1 MRFDATEEQQQ
12 LQATTRRFLEET
24 APLTTVR
31 LWGDKNPAGFDRDW
45 WRRAADLG
53 WTSLLV
59 PESQGGSAGAAGLG
73 GMADLAIVAEERGR
87 MVAPGPLLPVSV
99 AAWTL
104 AVADADSEAKVACQ
118 RTLEAILSGDA
129 VCSWVVG
136 EVVGERGGYGGGGD
150 DENKQSWLTAPPPV
164 TAVSRGTSLELTGT
178 ARALESGADSES
190 FVVAVKM
197 GDDVLHVLVPS
208 EIAGL
213 RRERVRSLDLV
224 RRHADLTFDG
234 VVVPAA
240 SVIVGAAR
248 GRFVLEHQRNIA
260 NIVQCAEMVGAAERA
275 FEMTLEYTAD
285 RSSFGRPL
293 ASYQVL
299 KHRLADMKLWIE
311 ASQAAVEG
319 AVAALAAMTAGAEE
333 SASASQLVSA
343 AKLYVGR
350 KAPDIVQ
357 DCIQMHGGIG
367 VTWEH
372 DLHLYLRRVT
382 TDRQLLGTPGD
393 HALHLASLIGL

>member
-1 MRFDATEEQQQ
+1 MRFDATEEQRQ

-31 LWGDKNPAGFDRDW
+31 LWGDKNPGGFDRDW

-59 PESQGGSAGAAGLG
+59 PESQGGSAGEAGLG
-73 GMADLAIVAEERGR
+73 GVADLAIVAEERGR

-104 AVADADSEAKVACQ
+104 AMADADSEAKVACQ
-118 RTLEAILSGDA
+118 QTLEAILSGDA

-136 EVVGERGGYGGGGD
+136 EGEGHGD
-150 DENKQSWLTAPPPV
+150 GDGDGKNKQSWLTAPPPV
-164 TAVSRGTSLELTGT
+164 AAVSRGTSLELSG
-178 ARALESGADSES
+178 AAHAVESGADSDS

-197 GDDVLHVLVPS
+197 GDDVLHVLVPA
-208 EIAGL
+208 EVAGL

-224 RRHADLTFDG
+224 RRHADLIFDG

-248 GRFVLEHQRNIA
+248 GRSALENQRNIA

-319 AVAALAAMTAGAEE
+319 AVAAVAAVAALTAVVEE
-333 SASASQLVSA
+333 TASASQLVSA

>member
-12 LQATTRRFLEET
+12 LQTITRRFLEDT
-24 APLTTVR
+24 APLTAVR

-59 PESQGGSAGAAGLG
+59 PESHGGSAPGEAGTEGLSNV
-73 GMADLAIVAEERGR
+73 AIVAEERGR
-87 MVAPGPLLPVSV
+87 LVSPGPLLPTSV

-104 AVADADSEAKVACQ
+104 ATADPHAEVEA
-118 RTLEAILSGDA
+118 TLEATLSGA
-129 VCSWVVG
+129 TVCAWVVG
-136 EVVGERGGYGGGGD
+136 EGVH
-150 DENKQSWLTAPPPV
+150 SWLAAPPPV
-164 TAVSRGTSLELTGT
+164 HAVSRGGSLELTGT
-178 ARALESGADSES
+178 ARAVESGADSDCLL
-190 FVVAVKM
+190 VAARM
-197 GDDVLHVLVPS
+197 GDAVVHLLVPS

-213 RRERVRSLDLV
+213 RRERVGSLDLV

-234 VVVPAA
+234 VVVPES
-240 SVIVGAAR
+240 SVITGAER
-248 GRFVLEHQRNIA
+248 GRSVLTRQGQIA
-260 NIVQCAEMVGAAERA
+260 NIILCAEMVGAASRA
-275 FEMTLEYTAD
+275 FELTLENAGERY
-285 RSSFGRPL
+285 SFGRPL
-293 ASYQVL
+293 SSYQVL

-311 ASQAAVEG
+311 ASHAAVEG
-319 AVAALAAMTAGAEE
+319 AVAAVAEDSAQAA
-333 SASASQLVSA
+333 QLVST

-350 KAPDIVQ
+350 KSTDIVQ
-357 DCIQMHGGIG
+357 DCIQMHGGMG

-382 TDRQLLGTPGD
+382 TNRQLLGTPVD

>member
-12 LQATTRRFLEET
+12 LQAITRRFLEDT

-31 LWGDKNPAGFDRDW
+31 LWGDKSPAGFDRDW
-45 WRRAADLG
+45 WRRAAELG
-53 WTSLLV
+53 WASLLV
-59 PESQGGSAGAAGLG
+59 PEKLGGSAADPGPTGGTDAADVAGLG
-73 GMADLAIVAEERGR
+73 GLAELAIVAEERGR
-87 MVAPGPLLPVSV
+87 LVSPGPLLPVSV

-104 AVADADSEAKVACQ
+104 SVADADARAGC
-118 RTLEAILSGDA
+118 TAILEATLSGTA
-129 VCSWVVG
+129 VCGWVVG
-136 EVVGERGGYGGGGD
+136 EGGGGG
-150 DENKQSWLTAPPPV
+150 EQPWLGASLPV
-164 TAVSRGTSLELTGT
+164 TARSLGTPVRGSSLELTGT
-178 ARALESGADSES
+178 ARAIESGADSDR
-190 FVVAVKM
+190 FIVAACM
-197 GDDVLHVLVPS
+197 DGAVLHVLVPAG
-208 EIAGL
+208 IAGM
-213 RRERVRSLDLV
+213 RTERARSLDLV

-234 VVVPAA
+234 VVVPAS

-248 GRFVLEHQRNIA
+248 GRSVLQRQVHIA
-260 NIVQCAEMVGAAERA
+260 NIVQCAEMVGAAARA
-275 FEMTLEYTAD
+275 FEMTLEYTAE
-285 RSSFGRPL
+285 RCSFGRPL

-311 ASQAAVEG
+311 ASRAAVDG
-319 AVAALAAMTAGAEE
+319 AVAAVAGDSPSAAR
-333 SASASQLVSA
+333 LVST

-382 TDRQLLGTPGD
+382 TDRQLLGTPVD
-393 HALHLASLIGL
+393 HALHLAALIGL

>member
-1 MRFDATEEQQQ
+1 M
-12 LQATTRRFLEET
+12 
-24 APLTTVR
+24 
-31 LWGDKNPAGFDRDW
+31 
-45 WRRAADLG
+45 
-53 WTSLLV
+53 
-59 PESQGGSAGAAGLG
+59 
-73 GMADLAIVAEERGR
+73 
-87 MVAPGPLLPVSV
+87 
-99 AAWTL
+99 
-104 AVADADSEAKVACQ
+104 
-118 RTLEAILSGDA
+118 
-129 VCSWVVG
+129 
-136 EVVGERGGYGGGGD
+136 
-150 DENKQSWLTAPPPV
+150 
-164 TAVSRGTSLELTGT
+164 SRGTSLELTGT
-178 ARALESGADSES
+178 ARAIESGADSDS

-197 GDDVLHVLVPS
+197 GDAVLHVLVPA

-248 GRFVLEHQRNIA
+248 GRSVLERQGNIA
-260 NIVQCAEMVGAAERA
+260 NIVQCAEMVGAATRA

-299 KHRLADMKLWIE
+299 KHRMADMKLWIE

-319 AVAALAAMTAGAEE
+319 AVAAVAEG

-382 TDRQLLGTPGD
+382 TDRQLLGTPVD
-393 HALHLASLIGL
+393 HALRLASLIGL

>member
-1 MRFDATEEQQQ
+1 MRFDATDEQQQ
-12 LQATTRRFLEET
+12 LQATTRRFLEDT

-59 PESQGGSAGAAGLG
+59 PESQGGSAGETGLEG
-73 GMADLAIVAEERGR
+73 LADLAIVAEERGR
-87 MVAPGPLLPVSV
+87 LVAPGPLLPVSV

-118 RTLEAILSGDA
+118 RTLEAVLSGDA

-136 EVVGERGGYGGGGD
+136 QGGG
-150 DENKQSWLTAPPPV
+150 ESEQSWLSAPPPIE
-164 TAVSRGTSLELTGT
+164 AVSRGTSLELTGT
-178 ARALESGADSES
+178 ARAIESGADSDS
-190 FVVAVKM
+190 FVVVVRI
-197 GDDVLHVLVPS
+197 GDAVLHVLVPA

-240 SVIVGAAR
+240 SVIVGTAR
-248 GRFVLEHQRNIA
+248 GRSVLERQGNIA
-260 NIVQCAEMVGAAERA
+260 NIVQCTEMVGAAARA
-275 FEMTLEYTAD
+275 FEMTLEYTSD

-319 AVAALAAMTAGAEE
+319 AVAAVAEG

-382 TDRQLLGTPGD
+382 TDRQLLGTPVD
-393 HALHLASLIGL
+393 HALRLASLIGL

>member
-12 LQATTRRFLEET
+12 LQAITRRFLEDT
-24 APLTTVR
+24 VPLTTVR
-31 LWGDKNPAGFDRDW
+31 LWGDKSPAGFDRDW
-45 WRRAADLG
+45 WRRAAELG

-59 PESQGGSAGAAGLG
+59 PESQGGSVADAAEVVGLG
-73 GMADLAIVAEERGR
+73 DGGGLRGLADLAIVAEERGR
-87 MVAPGPLLPVSV
+87 LVSPGPLLPVSV

-104 AVADADSEAKVACQ
+104 AVADADAAANC
-118 RTLEAILSGDA
+118 RATLEGALSGTA
-129 VCSWVVG
+129 VCTWVVG
-136 EVVGERGGYGGGGD
+136 EGAP
-150 DENKQSWLTAPPPV
+150 SWLRAPPPV
-164 TAVSRGTSLELTGT
+164 SAVGRGDSLELTGI
-178 ARALESGADSES
+178 ARAIESGADSDS
-190 FVVAVKM
+190 FVVAAAM
-197 GDDVLHVLVPS
+197 GDAVLHVLVPA

-213 RRERVRSLDLV
+213 HKERTRSLDLV

-234 VVVPAA
+234 VVVPAS
-240 SVIVGAAR
+240 SVIIGAAR
-248 GRFVLEHQRNIA
+248 GRSVLQHQCYIA
-260 NIVQCAEMVGAAERA
+260 NVVQCAEMVGAAARA
-275 FEMTLEYTAD
+275 FEFTLEYTAA
-285 RSSFGRPL
+285 RRSFGRPL

-311 ASQAAVEG
+311 ASYAAVEG
-319 AVAALAAMTAGAEE
+319 AVVAVGGESPSAA
-333 SASASQLVSA
+333 QLVSS

-350 KAPDIVQ
+350 KAADIVQ

-382 TDRQLLGTPGD
+382 TDRQLLGTPSD